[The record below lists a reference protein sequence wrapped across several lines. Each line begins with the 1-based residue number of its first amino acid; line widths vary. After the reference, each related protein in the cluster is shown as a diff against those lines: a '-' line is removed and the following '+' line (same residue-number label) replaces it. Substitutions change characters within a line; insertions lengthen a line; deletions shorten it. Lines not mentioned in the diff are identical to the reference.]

1 MKMSSYVR
9 KVLTDAKASL
19 AADIANV
26 NTEIDALNKKNA
38 ESNAD
43 MAELD
48 SFIAQ
53 LPPEGDPGEAQPA

>member
-1 MKMSSYVR
+1 MSGYVR
-9 KVLTDAKASL
+9 KILTDAKTAL

-26 NTEIDALNKKNA
+26 NAQIDTLNKQIA

-53 LPPEGDPGEAQPA
+53 LPPEPDQTEAQPA